1 MLTTSF
7 AGSESSCTVCDGDFR
22 EDIVV
27 PIPDV
32 LGLTCEGIIVDA
44 ETTAE
49 TSDICASL
57 QYAEALCC
65 PSAASTCS
73 ICKGTKLLADVEVV
87 YESGGTWTCRQVA
100 YDAAQYEAT
109 SADCASHHDY
119 EEYCCP
125 DVFVPSKPSTSNPP
139 IGFPTSQPTNFVSR

>member
-27 PIPDV
+27 PMRDV
-32 LGLTCEGIIVDA
+32 SGLTCEDVVLD
-44 ETTAE
+44 E
-49 TSDICASL
+49 TSVDCGSR

-65 PSAASTCS
+65 PSVASTCS

-109 SADCASHHDY
+109 WADCASHHDY